1 MRWHVKTVSIIA
13 GASIAALAFVLPA
26 AAQGMKQGYGQRPV
40 YTQQRVQKPMPLRS
54 NKGGYLRG
62 RDRADEVH
70 RLNRAKKR
78 R

>member
-1 MRWHVKTVSIIA
+1 MRLRMKSVSMIA
-13 GASIAALAFVLPA
+13 GASIVALAIVSPA

-40 YTQQRVQKPMPLRS
+40 YTQQKVHKPMPLRS